1 MCCTRVQLSMDELI
15 ALKAMLKSEIRN
27 IDRIVELIGD
37 PAGVKAEDKALAQA
51 QALYEKFGRALKRV

>member
-27 IDRIVELIGD
+27 IDRIELSGD

-51 QALYEKFGRALKRV
+51 LYEKFGRALKRV

>member
-37 PAGVKAEDKALAQA
+37 PAGVQAEDKALA